1 MSNHPPQI
9 SEDTQL
15 TLNLKTIGIII
26 GFTVV
31 IAAGYFNLQ
40 EKIDYAANHPKP
52 SITKFEFDISQEAI
66 KQIVRETQEHI
77 RDGHT
82 TMFMQLTAEF
92 DDAIEK
98 SENRIIDE
106 IKDLDR
112 K

>member
-1 MSNHPPQI
+1 MSDTPPQI
-9 SEDTQL
+9 SEDTEL

-31 IAAGYFNLQ
+31 LAAGYFNLQ
-40 EKIDYAANHPKP
+40 SEIEHAAAHPQP

-82 TMFMQLTAEF
+82 TMFMQLTTEF
-92 DDAIEK
+92 EDAIEK
-98 SENRIIDE
+98 SENRLMSE
-106 IKDLDR
+106 IKDIE
-112 K
+112 KK

>member
-1 MSNHPPQI
+1 MSNTPPQI

-15 TLNLKTIGIII
+15 TLNLKTIAIII
-26 GFTVV
+26 GFTIVL
-31 IAAGYFNLQ
+31 ATGYFNLQ
-40 EKIDYAANHPKP
+40 SEIDYAAAHPQP

-82 TMFMQLTAEF
+82 TMFMQLTSEF
-92 DDAIEK
+92 EEATEK
-98 SENRIIDE
+98 SENRIIGE
-106 IKDLDR
+106 IKDLER